1 MISESLSRR
10 RTGIRYV
17 VLLVIVLAGIAGK
30 LVSEAIAGT
39 AERFDVFAKIP
50 HRNFPGGQAL
60 RRPALVLAML
70 YFRIKDLL

>member
-1 MISESLSRR
+1 
-10 RTGIRYV
+10 
-17 VLLVIVLAGIAGK
+17 
-30 LVSEAIAGT
+30 
-39 AERFDVFAKIP
+39 VFAKIP